1 MNILDT
7 PLIYFLISA
16 LIQVESEGKLDAFNE
31 KENAIG
37 CLQIRPI
44 YIQDLNR
51 FSSNT
56 YTHSDMYDRNNAID
70 ACVTYLRYY
79 GNQIKRIELR
89 EPTFEDLAR
98 IHNGGELG
106 YCRESTVEYWE
117 KVKKELDII
126 LLENEK
132 VISSF

>member
-16 LIQVESEGKLDAFNE
+16 LIQVESEGKLDAFNK

-56 YTHSDMYDRNNAID
+56 YTHSDM
-70 ACVTYLRYY
+70 
-79 GNQIKRIELR
+79 IELR

-106 YCRESTVEYWE
+106 YCRESTVEYWD
-117 KVKKELDII
+117 KVKKELDVI